1 MEFKQVYGIMNTVTT
16 EILGD
21 SAIVTEDLSNIVDIG
36 NTIQNTQ
43 GLDKYVKSL
52 VDHIGKVVFV
62 NRSYAGAAPSVL
74 MDGWEFGSILEK
86 VTYDG
91 LPEATENESW
101 DLVDGQSYDPKYLH
115 SLQFLQ
121 NSFRN
126 VPLLKFQCLLLKD
139 KLKVLLVQHLNLMD
153 FSA

>member
-21 SAIVTEDLSNIVDIG
+21 SAIVAEDLSNIVDVG

-74 MDGWEFGSILEK
+74 MDGWEFGSILENSVLYTK
-86 VTYDG
+86 LTYRRHICQVSD
-91 LPEATENESW
+91 N
-101 DLVDGQSYDPKYLH
+101 
-115 SLQFLQ
+115 
-121 NSFRN
+121 
-126 VPLLKFQCLLLKD
+126 LL
-139 KLKVLLVQHLNLMD
+139 
-153 FSA
+153 